1 MAESF
6 PLKII
11 FDAINRTGPAFKDV
25 NKGLSDLKNV
35 AAVAGAAIGA
45 ALAGIG
51 VAALKNAADFET
63 LEVKFKGLLGSA
75 EKGKALAKTLAD
87 FAAATPFSLKGLSE
101 NAVQLLAFGSSVDE
115 LIPQLT
121 LLGDLSAGVGVDV
134 AELVTPF
141 GRIKNANKATLIEL
155 DKFEDRGIPVIKRIA
170 EMTGKSYGD
179 IRKAVSDGAVDFKL
193 FNAAIGSI
201 RTNSFNNAMA
211 ELSKTLGGKW
221 ANIIDSLDLALAAL
235 GRVLADVFDVKDIA
249 DSFIL
254 AMGDLKKA
262 LDNIDPETLENLKA
276 TLKVIYELAL
286 ILAQGVAFAAKDIYG
301 FVKPIWDLLSL
312 IVKVIWEIYAAW
324 LSVTSR
330 VKVNDLSSAT
340 QAWALI
346 LKSVNQLLEDMLGPI
361 GKVIDFITQRHSFVV
376 DAKFNGFDKQL
387 PDMIKAVQNSS
398 IALVPKLQK
407 ITPPEILSGTQS
419 FTNSPLSK
427 PSAPAQQANL
437 AITVDV
443 KNGTSET
450 KVKSSQG
457 FKIDKNNIKTGRIA
471 QSS

>member
-11 FDAINRTGPAFKDV
+11 FDAVNRTAPAFQSIGNNLDQ
-25 NKGLSDLKNV
+25 LKNMAGVVGV
-35 AAVAGAAIGA
+35 ALGA

-75 EKGKALAKTLAD
+75 EAGKALAKTLAD
-87 FAAATPFSLKGLSE
+87 FASSTPFSLKGLSE

-193 FNAAIGSI
+193 FNAAINSI
-201 RTNSFNNAMA
+201 RTGSFNNAMA

-221 ANIIDSLDLALAAL
+221 ANIIDATDLALAEL
-235 GRVLADVFDVKDIA
+235 GKVLINVFDIKDLADSSISFLNAFRDGLKDIDPKTIEA
-249 DSFIL
+249 IKGSL
-254 AMGDLKKA
+254 EATVEVLKF
-262 LDNIDPETLENLKA
+262 NIG
-276 TLKVIYELAL
+276 L
-286 ILAQGVAFAAKDIYG
+286 IKFFGVAIYTACLPAITVLG
-301 FVKPIWDLLSL
+301 FV
-312 IVKVIWEIYAAW
+312 VKILWEILAAW

-330 VKVNDLSSAT
+330 INVTDIASAFQAWNAILRSVNEALEYMIDFAT
-340 QAWALI
+340 QIAAFFSQPLV
-346 LKSVNQLLEDMLGPI
+346 LTFDTKFKGVN
-361 GKVIDFITQRHSFVV
+361 TQV
-376 DAKFNGFDKQL
+376 KN
-387 PDMIKAVQNSS
+387 MIEAIQGNS
-398 IALVPKLQK
+398 IALAPTLGKLA
-407 ITPPEILSGTQS
+407 PPDLI
-419 FTNSPLSK
+419 TNSPSFSNAAS
-427 PSAPAQQANL
+427 PVNAPVNQQANL

-443 KNGTSET
+443 KNGTTDT

-457 FKIDKNNIKTGRIA
+457 FKIDKSKIKTGRIA
-471 QSS
+471 QS

>member
-1 MAESF
+1 
-6 PLKII
+6 
-11 FDAINRTGPAFKDV
+11 
-25 NKGLSDLKNV
+25 
-35 AAVAGAAIGA
+35 
-45 ALAGIG
+45 
-51 VAALKNAADFET
+51 
-63 LEVKFKGLLGSA
+63 
-75 EKGKALAKTLAD
+75 
-87 FAAATPFSLKGLSE
+87 
-101 NAVQLLAFGSSVDE
+101 
-115 LIPQLT
+115 
-121 LLGDLSAGVGVDV
+121 
-134 AELVTPF
+134 
-141 GRIKNANKATLIEL
+141 
-155 DKFEDRGIPVIKRIA
+155 
-170 EMTGKSYGD
+170 
-179 IRKAVSDGAVDFKL
+179 
-193 FNAAIGSI
+193 
-201 RTNSFNNAMA
+201 
-211 ELSKTLGGKW
+211 
-221 ANIIDSLDLALAAL
+221 
-235 GRVLADVFDVKDIA
+235 
-249 DSFIL
+249 
-254 AMGDLKKA
+254 MGDLKKA
-262 LDNIDPETLENLKA
+262 LDNIEPETLENLKA

-361 GKVIDFITQRHSFVV
+361 GKVIDFLTQRHSFVV